1 MELALTVRG
10 RLGQGVCLGEEV
22 RYCRRG
28 LYCRWDGHCR
38 RS

>member
-22 RYCRRG
+22 RYCSRG
-28 LYCRWDGHCR
+28 LHYRWGWHCR